1 MFEKSHIP
9 DLYKKLNQLGYLD
22 FNRKFVWMPEMEWM
36 PMEEVMNYKYDE
48 DVTQEV
54 LPFAFM
60 GSGDPW
66 VFIENGTSEPYIG
79 RYYHPELDGEY
90 CARNF
95 EDVILLNIIE
105 FAESAGISLDKN
117 GAIKTIFETEEEVID
132 QMREYRKV
140 YDGLLRPEYL
150 EVIDYLST
158 LHFKECSFGN
168 DRWLALL
175 NSDDTDALI
184 EQHLHF
190 DKRGEPFMWYLKDRE
205 DGVSDGIIS

>member
-1 MFEKSHIP
+1 
-9 DLYKKLNQLGYLD
+9 
-22 FNRKFVWMPEMEWM
+22 MEWM

-117 GAIKTIFETEEEVID
+117 GAIKTIFETEEVIN
-132 QMREYRKV
+132 Q
-140 YDGLLRPEYL
+140 
-150 EVIDYLST
+150 
-158 LHFKECSFGN
+158 ECSFGN

-175 NSDDTDALI
+175 NSYNTDALI